1 MKLLFT
7 LILSCTIYL
16 QAAVT
21 PVPPTRFRELPELSA
36 IPFERLLTIDNYVG
50 VSLGDL
56 KALSILVQN
65 SNAKNCLELGTFL
78 GTGTTALFYGAG
90 VNLICVDHWR
100 GNQFDPFMQSTAP
113 QYDFYEICAANI
125 NQYNHEN
132 RIALVEADTI
142 QASHM
147 YPDHSFDLIFI
158 DADHT
163 YEGVLADIRAWYSKV
178 KPGGIICG
186 HDCEGRPYNF
196 GRYDFSDAALKGKDW
211 DDQLKIHP
219 GVIRAVHEFFKGAAS
234 LFAEQVIFVNGTHE
248 RSTIWY
254 YRIPE

>member
-1 MKLLFT
+1 MKLLFS
-7 LILSCTIYL
+7 LFLFCSICVE
-16 QAAVT
+16 AAVT
-21 PVPPTRFRELPELSA
+21 PIPPNRFCQLPELRS
-36 IPFERLLTIDNYVG
+36 IPYERMHTIDQYIG

-56 KALSILVQN
+56 RALATLIQE

-90 VNLICVDHWR
+90 VNLTCVDHWR

-113 QYDFYEICAANI
+113 QYDFYEICSANI

-132 RIALVEADTI
+132 RIALVEAESI

-147 YPDHSFDLIFI
+147 YPDHFFDLIFI

-163 YEGVLADIRAWYSKV
+163 YEGVLADIKAWYLKV

-196 GRYDFSDAALKGKDW
+196 GDCDFSDIALKGNDW
-211 DDQLKIHP
+211 DDRLKIHP
-219 GVIRAVHEFFKGAAS
+219 GVIRAVHEFFNGSAQ
-234 LFAEQVIFVNGTHE
+234 LFAEKLLFVNETRE
-248 RSTIWY
+248 SSSIWY
-254 YRIPE
+254 YRIPN